1 MLHPCGIQ
9 KKKVPTAM
17 CSFCF
22 PQHFRTFCPGPLW
35 SFCFCWCSSGFLRFA
50 RAVGVYF
57 EVTSKQLC
65 GGTGFWVSGFSN
77 SEAVWLWFRVTV
89 ANDLAHRELM
99 SDEAD

>member
-1 MLHPCGIQ
+1 MIELALNI
-9 KKKVPTAM
+9 
-17 CSFCF
+17 
-22 PQHFRTFCPGPLW
+22 
-35 SFCFCWCSSGFLRFA
+35 LRA
-50 RAVGVYF
+50 GYLLLNMSRAVGVYF